1 MATIVPDGSSTAAAT
16 FVNGGWGDIGFRTP
30 ANENTIT
37 EFAVGN
43 ITERGE
49 RGRGEERKGEGEKKE
64 EGKRGGEREEEG
76 RDVNVTVST
85 LLMMLAKPDKGSDVN
100 VTGVFAAQLGDP
112 DRVIMTLEPDCK

>member
-16 FVNGGWGDIGFRTP
+16 SVNGGWGDIGFRTP

-43 ITERGE
+43 IT
-49 RGRGEERKGEGEKKE
+49 
-64 EGKRGGEREEEG
+64 
-76 RDVNVTVST
+76 DVNVTVST